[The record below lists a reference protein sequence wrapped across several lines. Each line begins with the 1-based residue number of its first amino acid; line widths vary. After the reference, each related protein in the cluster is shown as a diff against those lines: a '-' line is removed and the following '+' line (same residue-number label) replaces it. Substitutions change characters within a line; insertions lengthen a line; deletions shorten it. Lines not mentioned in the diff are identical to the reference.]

1 MRYSCHFCHKSVS
14 SELPDDSVIR
24 ATLICPEC
32 LELGDPTKLNAA
44 LDDIAK
50 KLKEKAS

>member
-1 MRYSCHFCHKSVS
+1 MRYYCQYCHKSVS

-32 LELGDPTKLNAA
+32 LGMADQKKLNDV
-44 LDDIAK
+44 LEGIIERRK
-50 KLKEKAS
+50 KEKT